1 MQKDIRVRKISRGTV
16 IDHISAGQALNVL
29 KILGITKEHPK
40 TTLTVAINVPSKR
53 IGVKDIV
60 KVEGLELHGE
70 DIDKISLIAPEATI
84 NIVRDYKVIEKKKV
98 EIPEKIEG
106 MVKCANPNCITNFEI
121 VKTKFIVEKKHPVSI
136 MCLHCERVMMEKDIV
151 RQF

>member
-1 MQKDIRVRKISRGTV
+1 MEKDIRVKKIIRGTV

-29 KILGITKEHPK
+29 KILGITQEHPK

-60 KVEGLELHGE
+60 KVEGLELRGE

-84 NIVRDYKVIEKKKV
+84 NIIRDYKVIEKKKV

-106 MVKCANPNCITNFEI
+106 MLKCANPNCITNFES
-121 VKTKFIVEKKHPVSI
+121 VKTKFIVEKKHPI
-136 MCLHCERVMMEKDIV
+136 RLRCFHCERVMREKDIV